1 MTGGAVDR
9 ADVGAADGG
18 AALPPR
24 RGTPSAGAAGGR
36 GPRFRGCAP
45 SGRRAAGV
53 LCLLLPLV
61 LTAGCGR
68 KGPPRAPELGAPEA
82 VTDLTARVE
91 GRGVRLGWSR
101 PRRTLD
107 GRALGGIG
115 AFVLYRRSTRA
126 DCRDCRAAYRERAVI
141 RVEDEGKFFRRSRY
155 GFTDR
160 ELRPGTAYGYRVLV
174 RLPDGSASGPSNEVS
189 VEWRP

>member
-1 MTGGAVDR
+1 MTGGAPGRPD
-9 ADVGAADGG
+9 AGAADRG
-18 AALPPR
+18 AVCAARSR
-24 RGTPSAGAAGGR
+24 R
-36 GPRFRGCAP
+36 
-45 SGRRAAGV
+45 RRAGV
-53 LCLLLPLV
+53 LWLVLLLALA
-61 LTAGCGR
+61 AGCGR
-68 KGPPRAPELGAPEA
+68 KGPPRAPGLAAPEA
-82 VTDLTARVE
+82 VADLTARVE

-107 GRALGGIG
+107 GRALDHLG
-115 AFVLYRRSTRA
+115 AFVLYRRSVRA

-160 ELRPGTAYGYRVLV
+160 ELRPGTVYGYRVLV

>member
-1 MTGGAVDR
+1 MTGGAAGRTD
-9 ADVGAADGG
+9 AGAADGG
-18 AALPPR
+18 AARPMRQGPPST
-24 RGTPSAGAAGGR
+24 GTAGGR
-36 GPRFRGCAP
+36 GPRFRGNAP

-61 LTAGCGR
+61 LAAGCGR
-68 KGPPRAPELGAPEA
+68 KGPPRDPELVAPEA

-91 GRGVRLGWSR
+91 GRGIRLGWSR

-174 RLPDGSASGPSNEVS
+174 RLPDGSASGPSN
-189 VEWRP
+189 

>member
-1 MTGGAVDR
+1 MTGGAAGRTD
-9 ADVGAADGG
+9 AGAADGG
-18 AALPPR
+18 AARPR
-24 RGTPSAGAAGGR
+24 RQGTPSTGAAGGR

-61 LTAGCGR
+61 LAAGCGR
-68 KGPPRAPELGAPEA
+68 KGPPRAPELVAPEA

-126 DCRDCRAAYRERAVI
+126 DCLDCRAAYRERAVI

-160 ELRPGTAYGYRVLV
+160 ELRPGTAYAYRVLV

-189 VEWRP
+189 IQWRP